1 MGFLRLIVHMFVVAH
16 MIITATFGLQA
27 TKMSLESSEI
37 EALFDPLIIK
47 MKGSSIYGPYP
58 R

>member
-1 MGFLRLIVHMFVVAH
+1 

-47 MKGSSIYGPYP
+47 MKGSSIYGPFP